1 MACKRACREP
11 HKFKRYFQWDQIL
24 RLLASS
30 HASRSRTTGRRPR
43 LRRRVSET
51 ISDRCSWIYADISMS
66 LDGAWGDLTSACAE
80 GPSVAF
86 DHLRW
91 EAPQRAISRGGLG
104 MSPIDTTPIERSV
117 R

>member
-30 HASRSRTTGRRPR
+30 HASRSRTTAVG
-43 LRRRVSET
+43 LSEA